1 MKKQHRLVFVAMLAL
16 IVVMTAALPVLASS
30 TTGPLTDVWTSLVD
44 WAQGNVGKV
53 ISLAMILVGI
63 VAGVA
68 NQSLMAFAV
77 GIGGGL
83 GLYNAPTIIDTVFS
97 ATLHAGMF

>member
-1 MKKQHRLVFVAMLAL
+1 MLAL

-97 ATLHAGMF
+97 ATLHAGLF